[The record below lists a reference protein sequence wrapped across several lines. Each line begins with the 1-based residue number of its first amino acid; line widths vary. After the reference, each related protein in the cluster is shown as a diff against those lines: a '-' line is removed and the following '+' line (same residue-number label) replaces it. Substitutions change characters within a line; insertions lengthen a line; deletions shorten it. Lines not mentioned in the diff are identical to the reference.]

1 MKQKY
6 TNTAKERQQILWE
19 DKVFNLNVPTDYIG
33 DKLFAWTAGSEHF
46 KQKIRGLNR

>member
-1 MKQKY
+1 MKKKY

-19 DKVFNLNVPTDYIG
+19 DKVYNLNALPDYIG
-33 DKLFAWTAGSEHF
+33 DKLFSWTAGSEHF